1 MPPEMPAEMADDQ
14 VLERLLD
21 VVRFVAGAHRVPADL
36 GPHTPI
42 LERGLDL
49 DSAAVLE
56 LMLSCESAFGI
67 TFDAGTDFTPEALR
81 TVETLAGSIRRA
93 LARRA

>member
-1 MPPEMPAEMADDQ
+1 MAADDP
-14 VLERLLD
+14 VLERLLE

-42 LERGLDL
+42 VERGLDL

-67 TFDAGTDFTPEALR
+67 TFDPETDFAPDALR
-81 TVETLAGSIRRA
+81 TVETLAGSVRRA
-93 LARRA
+93 LAGRG